1 MGADF
6 QLIRQRTIFLLEPLT
21 EAAHVW
27 AEAHVSADAVRFG
40 PAILVEHGGV
50 ADMLRHLS
58 AAGLTVERFEP

>member
-1 MGADF
+1 MAADF
-6 QLIRQRTIFLLEPLT
+6 QLIRQRTISRLEPLT

-27 AEAHVSADAVRFG
+27 AESHVSADVVRFG

-50 ADMLRHLS
+50 ADMLRDLS